1 MSEYPRG
8 GRWRQAM
15 AAIGRRPFAWL
26 AAVLV
31 AGLALGAVL
40 LLAISLWSLWPLA
53 RVASLAPQAT
63 VRVAAG
69 ASAAEADALRS
80 SLALLPT
87 VAAARFV
94 SRDAALAQIA
104 ARTPADRDAIGQLAV
119 NPLPDVVVVT
129 FRPDAEAEAIEAAV
143 TVIRKMARV
152 DGVELDLAW
161 YRKFRALARIGVAAS
176 AATAGALVVHA
187 VGWLIVAVSVS
198 APIDARRA
206 QLLWLLGADD
216 RAVRRAPVAAA
227 VLTGVAVAAI
237 ALVLARIGWLWL
249 DRELGSV
256 GRLYGS
262 TVRLQWP
269 APAWLA
275 AFVVA
280 AWLAGALIG
289 SMRARARLRAIR
301 AERV

>member
-1 MSEYPRG
+1 MS
-8 GRWRQAM
+8 RWREAIR
-15 AAIGRRPFAWL
+15 AIGRRPFAWL

-31 AGLALGAVL
+31 AALALGAVL
-40 LLAISLWSLWPLA
+40 LLAISLWSLRPLA
-53 RVASLAPQAT
+53 QAASIAPQAT

-69 ASAAEADALRS
+69 ATADEAGSLRS

-87 VAAARFV
+87 VAATRFV

-129 FRPDAEAEAIEAAV
+129 FRQDARPDAIEATAA
-143 TVIRKMARV
+143 VIRKMARV

-161 YRKFRALARIGVAAS
+161 YRKFRALGRIGVAVS
-176 AATAGALVVHA
+176 VAAIGAFVLHA
-187 VGWLIVAVSVS
+187 AGWLIVAVSVS

-216 RAVRRAPVAAA
+216 RGVRRAPVAAA
-227 VLTGVAVAAI
+227 AITALAVAAA
-237 ALVLARIGWLWL
+237 ALVMARIGWLWL

-256 GRLYGS
+256 GHLYAS
-262 TVRLQWP
+262 PIRLQWP
-269 APAWLA
+269 RPAWLA
-275 AFVVA
+275 GFVA
-280 AWLAGALIG
+280 AVWLAGALIG
-289 SMRARARLRAIR
+289 SIRARARLRGIR
-301 AERV
+301 GGLAGFP